1 MINDAGRLLDAY
13 LQRLPGES
21 ARAAPLRAFIES
33 TADAADLTSRKN
45 PVGHITGSAFIV
57 DTSRAV
63 LLMVHH
69 RALGRWLQPGGHVDA
84 GESALEAAM
93 REAVEETGVAAA
105 ELSLVQLIAG
115 SPNVPMDVDSH
126 AIPANPKKNE
136 GPHVHHDLRYL
147 FVYSGDGLL
156 LHNEQESHGVRW
168 VPFDEVTRVEEF
180 RGVIAK
186 IVEMIK

>member
-1 MINDAGRLLDAY
+1 MNAQTRWLLETY
-13 LQRLPGES
+13 VRRLPEEA
-21 ARAAPLRAFIES
+21 ARTAPVLAFIES
-33 TADAADLTSRKN
+33 TTEAANLTSRNN

-57 DTSRAV
+57 DPARDV

-84 GESALEAAM
+84 GESALEAAV

-105 ELSLVQLIAG
+105 ELSLVPLIAD

-147 FVYSGDGLL
+147 FTYSGDGSL

-168 VPFDEVTRVEEF
+168 VPFDEVARVEEF